1 MTGLARSRCGDC
13 DLDAVLQACAA
24 GDETALREIY
34 EREGPRLLGVA
45 VRIVGHRDLAEDVVQ
60 DAFIQIWERSRSF
73 DPNRGSARGWIYSV
87 VRNRARKLR
96 RARGRQVMLEDHVL
110 LGIFGGM
117 DRGDM
122 SSRSLA
128 EECGL
133 QHRLARLDPEKRA
146 SLLLAYV
153 DGCTHREVAE
163 RLGVPIGTAKAWIR
177 RGLTALRAE
186 FGTSQETKQPNSG

>member
-13 DLDAVLQACAA
+13 DLDAAVQACAA
-24 GDETALREIY
+24 GDETALKEIY

-45 VRIVGHRDLAEDVVQ
+45 VRIVGQRDLAEDVVQ
-60 DAFIQIWERSRSF
+60 DAFIQIWEGSHGF

-96 RARGRQVMLEDHVL
+96 RARGRLVMLEDHVL
-110 LGIFGGM
+110 LAIFDDGAV
-117 DRGDM
+117 RGDM
-122 SSRSLA
+122 NSRSLP
-128 EECGL
+128 EECAL
-133 QHRLARLDPEKRA
+133 QHHLARLDPKKRA

-177 RGLTALRAE
+177 RSLTALRAE
-186 FGTSQETKQPNSG
+186 FGLTKQPNSG